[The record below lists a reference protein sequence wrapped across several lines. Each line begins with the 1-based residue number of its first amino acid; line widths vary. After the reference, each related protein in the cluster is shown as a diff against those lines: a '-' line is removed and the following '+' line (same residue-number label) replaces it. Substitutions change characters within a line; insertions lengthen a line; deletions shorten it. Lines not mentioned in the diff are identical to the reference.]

1 VRVWLRVWVGVRVR
15 VRVRH
20 LPRSAAL
27 PGAARP
33 AVRRWLVI
41 PRVASSPR
49 EAVARYPP

>member
-1 VRVWLRVWVGVRVR
+1 MRVWVRVWVRVRVR

-27 PGAARP
+27 PGAAR